1 MKLKKRVKVI
11 LIIALIVILLAVAS
25 IFAYKAFSKPTI
37 KEAKVLKEIKEYGY
51 VLKDNKSK
59 KYQELFK
66 DLVKIL
72 EKDEVNYE
80 DYASKLAEMF
90 IVDFYSLSDKT
101 AKTDVG
107 GVDIVHP
114 DILNNFLEN
123 AEDTF
128 YKYVESNVYNNR
140 KQNLPTVNTVT
151 VDNIEKTSFTYND
164 TIDENAYK
172 VKVSW
177 DYTDEEFAN
186 YQKEANL
193 VFVNKDKK
201 LYLVELK

>member
-1 MKLKKRVKVI
+1 MPLNQLKCLS
-11 LIIALIVILLAVAS
+11 LIS
-25 IFAYKAFSKPTI
+25 I
-37 KEAKVLKEIKEYGY
+37 
-51 VLKDNKSK
+51 
-59 KYQELFK
+59 
-66 DLVKIL
+66 
-72 EKDEVNYE
+72 
-80 DYASKLAEMF
+80 
-90 IVDFYSLSDKT
+90 LSDKT

-107 GVDIVHP
+107 GVDIFYP

-140 KQNLPTVNTVT
+140 KQSLPTVNTVT

-164 TIDENAYK
+164 TIDDNAYK

>member
-1 MKLKKRVKVI
+1 M
-11 LIIALIVILLAVAS
+11 
-25 IFAYKAFSKPTI
+25 
-37 KEAKVLKEIKEYGY
+37 
-51 VLKDNKSK
+51 
-59 KYQELFK
+59 
-66 DLVKIL
+66 VKIL
-72 EKDEVNYE
+72 EKDKVNYE

-107 GVDIVHP
+107 GVDIVYP

-140 KQNLPTVNTVT
+140 KQSLPTVNTVT

-193 VFVNKDKK
+193 VSVNKDKK